1 MTSLQN
7 NKKLKKIVL
16 HKYGKQLTE
25 EQSKELLRKLGSIY
39 KLIY

>member
-16 HKYGKQLTE
+16 QKYGKQLTDG
-25 EQSKELLRKLGSIY
+25 QSKELLRELVSIY
-39 KLIY
+39 KSIY

>member
-7 NKKLKKIVL
+7 NQKLKRIVL
-16 HKYGKQLTE
+16 QKYGKPLTE
-25 EQSKELLRKLGSIY
+25 EESKELLRKLVSIY